1 MKKKQ
6 EMKYYLRKSAYGLAA
21 VSVAVLAVGSPVS
34 AQEKAAST
42 EATPKVAPKVP
53 EKPSKEVIKKA
64 LKKTDEETKE
74 KEKEAKE
81 KVENSEESTAMVSEL
96 SSTNEET
103 SSEEE
108 NNTDE
113 EETDGLESEESEE
126 TESEV
131 KEESEEEKEDDPSES
146 DTEVENVEAIN
157 LSEAEGNDSSKPE
170 TSEEVTAEEDRQET
184 DRLAEVKTEESAKE
198 GDEDADKKD
207 EVEEKAKKAAELSRV
222 KEEALAKLEA
232 LNASRLMKKIVESGK
247 TVEGILSFMK
257 ESLPQLEAAR
267 ASEQAK
273 APEVTQSPDHLP
285 SEKKAVHNPVQVAK
299 RSESLE
305 QKAENAKT
313 STNLQN
319 TQIPV
324 QEAKRTQAQ
333 LPSTGEDYQA
343 YLVAAAMALI
353 ASSGMVAYGSYRKKK
368 AKIVSPFPQNTNRK
382 IGIFSYERH
391 EKGHF

>member
-34 AQEKAAST
+34 AQEKATNT
-42 EATPKVAPKVP
+42 EVSPKLAPKVP

-64 LKKTDEETKE
+64 LKKTDEE
-74 KEKEAKE
+74 
-81 KVENSEESTAMVSEL
+81 
-96 SSTNEET
+96 
-103 SSEEE
+103 
-108 NNTDE
+108 
-113 EETDGLESEESEE
+113 ETDGLESEEAEE
-126 TESEV
+126 TESESEEV
-131 KEESEEEKEDDPSES
+131 KEESEEEKEDDSSES
-146 DTEVENVEAIN
+146 ETEDTKVEAID

-170 TSEEVTAEEDRQET
+170 TTEELTAEEDRQET
-184 DRLAEVKTEESAKE
+184 DRLVEVKTEESAKE

-222 KEEALAKLEA
+222 KAEALAKLEA

-273 APEVTQSPDHLP
+273 APEVNQSLDHLP
-285 SEKKAVHNPVQVAK
+285 SEKKAVHNPVQAAK

-319 TQIPV
+319 TQSPV

-368 AKIVSPFPQNTNRK
+368 QK
-382 IGIFSYERH
+382 
-391 EKGHF
+391 

>member
-34 AQEKAAST
+34 AQEKAT
-42 EATPKVAPKVP
+42 ETNVSGKEAPKVSK
-53 EKPSKEVIKKA
+53 KPSKEIIEKVLKKA
-64 LKKTDEETKE
+64 GEETKE
-74 KEKEAKE
+74 KKKEAKE

-113 EETDGLESEESEE
+113 EETDGLES
-126 TESEV
+126 
-131 KEESEEEKEDDPSES
+131 EESEEEKEDDPSES

-222 KEEALAKLEA
+222 KAEALAKLEA

-285 SEKKAVHNPVQVAK
+285 SEKKAVHNPVQAVK
-299 RSESLE
+299 TSESLE

-368 AKIVSPFPQNTNRK
+368 QK
-382 IGIFSYERH
+382 
-391 EKGHF
+391 

>member
-81 KVENSEESTAMVSEL
+81 KVENSEELTAMVSEL
-96 SSTNEET
+96 SSTN
-103 SSEEE
+103 
-108 NNTDE
+108 

-222 KEEALAKLEA
+222 KAEALAKLEA

-368 AKIVSPFPQNTNRK
+368 QK
-382 IGIFSYERH
+382 
-391 EKGHF
+391 

>member
-126 TESEV
+126 
-131 KEESEEEKEDDPSES
+131 EKEDDPSES

-222 KEEALAKLEA
+222 KAEALAKLEA

-368 AKIVSPFPQNTNRK
+368 QK
-382 IGIFSYERH
+382 
-391 EKGHF
+391 

>member
-81 KVENSEESTAMVSEL
+81 KVENSEELTAMVSEL
-96 SSTNEET
+96 SSTN
-103 SSEEE
+103 
-108 NNTDE
+108 

-222 KEEALAKLEA
+222 KAEALAKLEA

-353 ASSGMVAYGSYRKKK
+353 ASSGMVAYSSYRKKK
-368 AKIVSPFPQNTNRK
+368 QK
-382 IGIFSYERH
+382 
-391 EKGHF
+391 

>member
-34 AQEKAAST
+34 AQEKAANN
-42 EATPKVAPKVP
+42 EPKTQKAPEVP
-53 EKPSKEVIKKA
+53 KKPKKEDVEKI
-64 LKKTDEETKE
+64 L
-74 KEKEAKE
+74 KEAKE
-81 KVENSEESTAMVSEL
+81 
-96 SSTNEET
+96 NEDD
-103 SSEEE
+103 SSE
-108 NNTDE
+108 
-113 EETDGLESEESEE
+113 SE
-126 TESEV
+126 
-131 KEESEEEKEDDPSES
+131 
-146 DTEVENVEAIN
+146 TEVEKVEAVD
-157 LSEAEGNDSSKPE
+157 LSESKETEPSKPE
-170 TSEEVTAEEDRQET
+170 TTEELTAEDDRQET
-184 DRLAEVKTEESAKE
+184 NQVAEVKTEESAKE

-207 EVEEKAKKAAELSRV
+207 EVEEKVKKAAELSRV
-222 KEEALAKLEA
+222 KAEALAKLEA

-273 APEVTQSPDHLP
+273 TPEVTQSPDHLP

-353 ASSGMVAYGSYRKKK
+353 ASSGMVAYGSYRKKMQK
-368 AKIVSPFPQNTNRK
+368 
-382 IGIFSYERH
+382 
-391 EKGHF
+391 

>member
-6 EMKYYLRKSAYGLAA
+6 EMKYYLRKSSYGLAA

-42 EATPKVAPKVP
+42 EATPKVSPKVP

-81 KVENSEESTAMVSEL
+81 KVENSEELTAMVSEL
-96 SSTNEET
+96 SSTN
-103 SSEEE
+103 
-108 NNTDE
+108 

-207 EVEEKAKKAAELSRV
+207 EAEEKAKKAAELSRV
-222 KEEALAKLEA
+222 KAEALAKLEA

-368 AKIVSPFPQNTNRK
+368 QK
-382 IGIFSYERH
+382 
-391 EKGHF
+391 

>member
-6 EMKYYLRKSAYGLAA
+6 EMQYYLRKSAYGLAA
-21 VSVAVLAVGSPVS
+21 VSVAVLAVGSPVA
-34 AQEKAAST
+34 AQEKAT
-42 EATPKVAPKVP
+42 ETNVSGKEAPKVSK
-53 EKPSKEVIKKA
+53 KPSKEIIEKVLKKA
-64 LKKTDEETKE
+64 GEETKE
-74 KEKEAKE
+74 KESKE
-81 KVENSEESTAMVSEL
+81 KAEEL
-96 SSTNEET
+96 SDKVSKEPSINEET
-103 SSEEE
+103 ETTKYEKKTVEEE
-108 NNTDE
+108 S
-113 EETDGLESEESEE
+113 DGLESEEA
-126 TESEV
+126 
-131 KEESEEEKEDDPSES
+131 EEEKEDDPSES

-222 KEEALAKLEA
+222 KAEALAKLEA

-305 QKAENAKT
+305 QKAENAKI

-319 TQIPV
+319 TQSPV

-353 ASSGMVAYGSYRKKK
+353 ASSGMVAYGSYRKKMQK
-368 AKIVSPFPQNTNRK
+368 
-382 IGIFSYERH
+382 
-391 EKGHF
+391 

>member
-81 KVENSEESTAMVSEL
+81 KVENSEELTAMVSEL
-96 SSTNEET
+96 SSTN
-103 SSEEE
+103 
-108 NNTDE
+108 

-146 DTEVENVEAIN
+146 ETEVEKVEAVD
-157 LSEAEGNDSSKPE
+157 LSESKETEPSKPE
-170 TSEEVTAEEDRQET
+170 TTEEVTAEEDRQET

-207 EVEEKAKKAAELSRV
+207 EVEEKVKKAAELSRV
-222 KEEALAKLEA
+222 KAEALAKLEA

-285 SEKKAVHNPVQVAK
+285 SEKKAVHNPVQAVK
-299 RSESLE
+299 TSESLE

-319 TQIPV
+319 TQSPV

-343 YLVAAAMALI
+343 YLVVAAMALI
-353 ASSGMVAYGSYRKKK
+353 ASSGMVAYGSYRKKMQK
-368 AKIVSPFPQNTNRK
+368 
-382 IGIFSYERH
+382 
-391 EKGHF
+391 

>member
-103 SSEEE
+103 
-108 NNTDE
+108 
-113 EETDGLESEESEE
+113 DGLESEESEE

-207 EVEEKAKKAAELSRV
+207 EAEEKAKKAAELSRV
-222 KEEALAKLEA
+222 KAEALAKLEA

-368 AKIVSPFPQNTNRK
+368 QK
-382 IGIFSYERH
+382 
-391 EKGHF
+391 

>member
-6 EMKYYLRKSAYGLAA
+6 EMQYYLRKSAYGLAA

-81 KVENSEESTAMVSEL
+81 KVENSEGSTAMVSEL

-113 EETDGLESEESEE
+113 EETDGLETEESEE

-131 KEESEEEKEDDPSES
+131 KEESEEEKEDDPSGS

-222 KEEALAKLEA
+222 KAEALAKLEA

-273 APEVTQSPDHLP
+273 TPEVTQSPDHLP
-285 SEKKAVHNPVQVAK
+285 SEKKAVHNPVQAVK
-299 RSESLE
+299 TSESLE

-319 TQIPV
+319 TQSPV

-343 YLVAAAMALI
+343 YLVAAAMALN
-353 ASSGMVAYGSYRKKK
+353 ASSGMVAYGSYRKKMQK
-368 AKIVSPFPQNTNRK
+368 
-382 IGIFSYERH
+382 
-391 EKGHF
+391 

>member
-34 AQEKAAST
+34 AEEKS
-42 EATPKVAPKVP
+42 ENLEKSHREVPKVP
-53 EKPSKEVIKKA
+53 KKPDRELLKKLLEEAKAKEETAKKA
-64 LKKTDEETKE
+64 KEKLIKPAALTDEESLVITE
-74 KEKEAKE
+74 KA
-81 KVENSEESTAMVSEL
+81 EESTDQASEEVT
-96 SSTNEET
+96 SNEET
-103 SSEEE
+103 ETSEDEKT
-108 NNTDE
+108 TDE
-113 EETDGLESEESEE
+113 NESDVEETDSDESEKSEE
-126 TESEV
+126 KSIEAES
-131 KEESEEEKEDDPSES
+131 EEKEDDPSES
-146 DTEVENVEAIN
+146 ETEVENVEAIN

-170 TSEEVTAEEDRQET
+170 TTEELTAEEDRQET

-222 KEEALAKLEA
+222 KAEALAKLEA

-273 APEVTQSPDHLP
+273 ALEVTQSPDHLP
-285 SEKKAVHNPVQVAK
+285 SEKKAVHNPVQAVK
-299 RSESLE
+299 TSESLE

-319 TQIPV
+319 TQSPV
-324 QEAKRTQAQ
+324 QEAKRNQVQ

-368 AKIVSPFPQNTNRK
+368 QK
-382 IGIFSYERH
+382 
-391 EKGHF
+391 

>member
-81 KVENSEESTAMVSEL
+81 KVENSEELTAMVSEL
-96 SSTNEET
+96 SSTN
-103 SSEEE
+103 
-108 NNTDE
+108 

-146 DTEVENVEAIN
+146 ETEVENVEAIN

-170 TSEEVTAEEDRQET
+170 TSEEVTAEEDHQET
-184 DRLAEVKTEESAKE
+184 DRHAEVKIEESAKE

-222 KEEALAKLEA
+222 KAEALAKLEA

-273 APEVTQSPDHLP
+273 APEVNQSPDHLP
-285 SEKKAVHNPVQVAK
+285 SEKKAVHNPVQAVK
-299 RSESLE
+299 TSESLE

-368 AKIVSPFPQNTNRK
+368 QK
-382 IGIFSYERH
+382 
-391 EKGHF
+391 

>member
-34 AQEKAAST
+34 AEEKS
-42 EATPKVAPKVP
+42 ENLEKSHREVPKVP
-53 EKPSKEVIKKA
+53 KKPDRELLKKLLEEAKLKEETAKKA
-64 LKKTDEETKE
+64 KEKLIKPAALTDEELLVITE
-74 KEKEAKE
+74 KA
-81 KVENSEESTAMVSEL
+81 EESSDKVLKDASI
-96 SSTNEET
+96 NEET

-108 NNTDE
+108 NKTDE
-113 EETDGLESEESEE
+113 EESDGLESEEAEE

-222 KEEALAKLEA
+222 KAEALAKLEA

-368 AKIVSPFPQNTNRK
+368 QK
-382 IGIFSYERH
+382 
-391 EKGHF
+391 

>member
-42 EATPKVAPKVP
+42 EATQKVAPKVP

-81 KVENSEESTAMVSEL
+81 KVENSEELTAMVSEL
-96 SSTNEET
+96 SSTN
-103 SSEEE
+103 
-108 NNTDE
+108 

-207 EVEEKAKKAAELSRV
+207 EAEEKAKKAAELSRV
-222 KEEALAKLEA
+222 KAEALAKLEA

-368 AKIVSPFPQNTNRK
+368 QK
-382 IGIFSYERH
+382 
-391 EKGHF
+391 

>member
-21 VSVAVLAVGSPVS
+21 VSVAVLAVGSPVA

-42 EATPKVAPKVP
+42 EVNPKVGPKVP
-53 EKPSKEVIKKA
+53 KKPSKEVIEKVLKKA
-64 LKKTDEETKE
+64 GEETKE
-74 KEKEAKE
+74 KDSKE
-81 KVENSEESTAMVSEL
+81 KAEEL
-96 SSTNEET
+96 SDKVSKEPSINEET
-103 SSEEE
+103 ETTKYEKKTVEEE
-108 NNTDE
+108 S
-113 EETDGLESEESEE
+113 DGLESEEA
-126 TESEV
+126 
-131 KEESEEEKEDDPSES
+131 EEEKEDDPSES

-222 KEEALAKLEA
+222 KAEALAKLEA

-353 ASSGMVAYGSYRKKK
+353 ASSGMVAYGSYRKKMQK
-368 AKIVSPFPQNTNRK
+368 
-382 IGIFSYERH
+382 
-391 EKGHF
+391 

>member
-34 AQEKAAST
+34 AQEKAT
-42 EATPKVAPKVP
+42 ETNVSGKEAPKVSK
-53 EKPSKEVIKKA
+53 KPSKEIIEKVLKKA
-64 LKKTDEETKE
+64 GEETKE

-113 EETDGLESEESEE
+113 EETDGLES
-126 TESEV
+126 
-131 KEESEEEKEDDPSES
+131 EESEEEKEDDPSES

-222 KEEALAKLEA
+222 KAEALAKLEA

-285 SEKKAVHNPVQVAK
+285 SEKKAVHNPVQAVK
-299 RSESLE
+299 TSESLE

-343 YLVAAAMALI
+343 YLVATAMALI

-368 AKIVSPFPQNTNRK
+368 QK
-382 IGIFSYERH
+382 
-391 EKGHF
+391 

>member
-81 KVENSEESTAMVSEL
+81 KVENSEELTAMVSEL
-96 SSTNEET
+96 SSTN
-103 SSEEE
+103 
-108 NNTDE
+108 

-170 TSEEVTAEEDRQET
+170 TTEELTAEEDRQET

-222 KEEALAKLEA
+222 KAEALAKLEA

-368 AKIVSPFPQNTNRK
+368 QK
-382 IGIFSYERH
+382 
-391 EKGHF
+391 

>member
-81 KVENSEESTAMVSEL
+81 KVENSEELTAMVSEL
-96 SSTNEET
+96 SSTN
-103 SSEEE
+103 
-108 NNTDE
+108 

-198 GDEDADKKD
+198 GDEDTDKKD
-207 EVEEKAKKAAELSRV
+207 EAEEKAKKAAELSRV
-222 KEEALAKLEA
+222 KAEALAKLEA

-368 AKIVSPFPQNTNRK
+368 QK
-382 IGIFSYERH
+382 
-391 EKGHF
+391 

>member
-103 SSEEE
+103 
-108 NNTDE
+108 
-113 EETDGLESEESEE
+113 DGLESEESEE

-207 EVEEKAKKAAELSRV
+207 EAEEKAKKAAELSRV
-222 KEEALAKLEA
+222 KAEALAKLEA

-343 YLVAAAMALI
+343 YLVAAAMGLI

-368 AKIVSPFPQNTNRK
+368 QK
-382 IGIFSYERH
+382 
-391 EKGHF
+391 

>member
-81 KVENSEESTAMVSEL
+81 KVENSEELTAMVSEL
-96 SSTNEET
+96 SSTN
-103 SSEEE
+103 
-108 NNTDE
+108 

-207 EVEEKAKKAAELSRV
+207 EAEEKAKKAAELSRV
-222 KEEALAKLEA
+222 KAEALAKLEA

-368 AKIVSPFPQNTNRK
+368 QK
-382 IGIFSYERH
+382 
-391 EKGHF
+391 

>member
-21 VSVAVLAVGSPVS
+21 VSVAVLAVGSPVA

-42 EATPKVAPKVP
+42 EVNPKVGPKVP

-64 LKKTDEETKE
+64 LKKTAEEAKE

-81 KVENSEESTAMVSEL
+81 KVEKSEESTAMVSEL
-96 SSTNEET
+96 SSTNEEKT
-103 SSEEE
+103 SEEE
-108 NNTDE
+108 NKTDE
-113 EETDGLESEESEE
+113 EESDGVESGEIEETESEESIEPE
-126 TESEV
+126 EV
-131 KEESEEEKEDDPSES
+131 KEESEEEKEDDPFESE
-146 DTEVENVEAIN
+146 TEDAKVEAID
-157 LSEAEGNDSSKPE
+157 LSETKETGPSKPE
-170 TSEEVTAEEDRQET
+170 ASEEVTAEEDRQET

-222 KEEALAKLEA
+222 KAEALAKLEA

-257 ESLPQLEAAR
+257 ETLPQLEAAR
-267 ASEQAK
+267 AYEQAK

-285 SEKKAVHNPVQVAK
+285 SEKKAVHNPVQAVK
-299 RSESLE
+299 TSESLE

-319 TQIPV
+319 TQSPV

-368 AKIVSPFPQNTNRK
+368 QK
-382 IGIFSYERH
+382 
-391 EKGHF
+391 

>member
-81 KVENSEESTAMVSEL
+81 KVENSEELTAMVSEL
-96 SSTNEET
+96 SSTN
-103 SSEEE
+103 
-108 NNTDE
+108 

-198 GDEDADKKD
+198 GDEDTDKKD
-207 EVEEKAKKAAELSRV
+207 EAEEKAKKAAELSRV
-222 KEEALAKLEA
+222 KAEALAKLEA

-353 ASSGMVAYGSYRKKK
+353 ASSGMVAYGSYRKKMQK
-368 AKIVSPFPQNTNRK
+368 
-382 IGIFSYERH
+382 
-391 EKGHF
+391 